1 MPKVSVI
8 IPNFNDAIY
17 IQDSILSVLN
27 QTLGDI
33 VVIIVDDCSTDN
45 SWEILQQLQRKDSR
59 IKIIKNVENSGAGIS
74 RNLGLD
80 IATGQYIKFL
90 DSDDT
95 MDEDVL
101 EVMYNAAQKNSAQI
115 VCGYMQAVNKDGTRH
130 NKSPFFYKK
139 SSMLNNQT
147 VTPETPGA
155 NRIFRTVGIG
165 DALYKKD
172 LFTNVRFP
180 KLKWEDFATIP
191 IIKYSVGKIFYIDK
205 AVYNYRQHESSTT
218 STDEQKK
225 TPRILDIVKCCDI
238 LRKGMPSQY
247 QEEMDSMECFHIL
260 GRAMDVSHWKDC
272 EKEAKSKIIS
282 ALYRIVKIDVPN
294 YSTNKFINIHP
305 LVKAINNTLH
315 NISVDSIDLSDSI
328 TVIKQFDT
336 EPINL
341 SNTQSNYDAIILA
354 YRCFC
359 KNMELLYNSQNSNT
373 ITQAQNG
380 KESNIPRFVIE
391 NHLMKDLQKFYI
403 SIEHSNDYNDEQKQ
417 NILNALYKVCI
428 SLVPNAIEHLII
440 PNYPE
445 IHSYL
450 RPEFENF
457 SREECIGI
465 VEDLVHSSAFQ
476 KYSMARMT
484 AHCVKKTPYVLF
496 DRCNRFI
503 QSIKSKKK
511 GREFDE

>member
-8 IPNFNDAIY
+8 IPNFNNATY
-17 IQDSILSVLN
+17 IQKSIQSVLN
-27 QTLGDI
+27 QTLEDLE
-33 VVIIVDDCSTDN
+33 VIIVDDCSTDN
-45 SWEILQQLQRKDSR
+45 SWEILQQFKGKDSR

-74 RNLGLD
+74 RNSGLD
-80 IATGQYIKFL
+80 IATGEYIKFL

-95 MDEDVL
+95 MDKDVL
-101 EVMYNAAQKNSAQI
+101 EVMYNAAQINNAQI
-115 VCGYMQAVNKDGTRH
+115 VCGYMQAVNKDGTKH

-147 VTPETPGA
+147 LTPKTPGS
-155 NRIFRTVGIG
+155 NRIFGTVGIG
-165 DALYKKD
+165 DALYKNN
-172 LFTNVRFP
+172 LFDHVRFP

-238 LRKGMPSQY
+238 LRKGIPSQY

-260 GRAMDVSHWKDC
+260 GRVMDVCKWKDC
-272 EKEAKSKIIS
+272 EKEDKSTIIS

-305 LVKAINNTLH
+305 LVKAMNNIN
-315 NISVDSIDLSDSI
+315 VDSIDLSDSI
-328 TVIKQFDT
+328 SVIKQFEN

-341 SNTQSNYDAIILA
+341 SNTQSNYDAIIMA
-354 YRCFC
+354 YRCFGE
-359 KNMELLYNSQNSNT
+359 NMELLYNSPNSNT
-373 ITQAQNG
+373 IPKIKNG
-380 KESNIPRFVIE
+380 KESNIPRFIIE
-391 NHLMKDLQKFYI
+391 NHIMKDLQKFYV
-403 SIEHSNDYNDEQKQ
+403 SIEHSTDYNDEQKQ
-417 NILNALYKVCI
+417 KILNALYKVCI

-476 KYSMARMT
+476 KYSMARM
-484 AHCVKKTPYVLF
+484 AEHSIKETPYGLF
-496 DRCNRFI
+496 ERFNNF
-503 QSIKSKKK
+503 IKNIRSKKK
-511 GREFDE
+511 GREIDE